1 MASLRTAPSAIRD
14 FWIDHLWVD
23 SAVVIVI
30 LGAHIMLVIL
40 YPVFDVFGHA
50 LPGDRRAVY
59 SSTAIVVSLLGSFSG
74 VAIGQLSSAKGSRA
88 NALRAQGAN
97 LLADNWRSI
106 FHAAILSALLAIV
119 ALLLDP
125 SVANTSVV
133 PVVVRWVFEA
143 GLIFAVVK
151 FLRLSA
157 LFYEIITVASISSA
171 EPEHETRAA
180 APTADQNWSKRAA
193 S

>member
-1 MASLRTAPSAIRD
+1 MASLSTAPSAVRN

-23 SAVVIVI
+23 SAALAVI
-30 LGAHIMLVIL
+30 LGAHIVLVIL
-40 YPVFDVFGHA
+40 YPVFDLFGHA
-50 LPGDRRAVY
+50 LPGDRRTVY

-88 NALRAQGAN
+88 DALRGQGGH

-133 PVVVRWVFEA
+133 PVIARWAFEA
-143 GLIFAVVK
+143 GLVFAVVK

-171 EPEHETRAA
+171 EPEYEVRAA
-180 APTADQNWSKRAA
+180 APTADPNWSKRAA